1 MHGEFN
7 EPDELVKSKM
17 ILFANERRLVDNST
31 SVLIKND
38 SVYLNNMRIRVWLL
52 REIWLVIRRNCNIRM
67 KAMNRA

>member
-1 MHGEFN
+1 MHGDFN

-52 REIWLVIRRNCNIRM
+52 RGIWLVIRRNCNIRM